1 MISLIFKFSIAFV
14 LSYFILSMN
23 VSNRPL
29 FYHLSKL
36 TGPVGQDL
44 QRSIGKSVDRSLR
57 KTKELG
63 TQFFKS
69 SEPRFFDDKINSKQS
84 SVKKRRSLKA
94 RNTHLIQEELRRDEK
109 IQLDKVIESN

>member
-1 MISLIFKFSIAFV
+1 MIGMIFKFSIAFV

-23 VSNRPL
+23 ISNRPL
-29 FYHLSKL
+29 FYHLSKF

-44 QRSIGKSVDRSLR
+44 QKSIGKSVNRSLR

-63 TQFFKS
+63 TQFFNS
-69 SEPRFFDDKINSKQS
+69 SEPRFFDDKVNSKQS
-84 SVKKRRSLKA
+84 SVKKKYKA